1 MSLNLVKKTKL
12 DSDYKIQH
20 FESKKPFKLIYD
32 GDNWGTYNYN
42 EHKGKYDGFMGTFE
56 NETILRAIRD
66 KSYFIQ
72 VEPVNETDI

>member
-1 MSLNLVKKTKL
+1 MAIIGGHK
-12 DSDYKIQH
+12 
-20 FESKKPFKLIYD
+20 
-32 GDNWGTYNYN
+32 YN
-42 EHKGKYDGFMGTFE
+42 EHKRKYDGFMGTFE